1 MEFIKAFVIDLLG
14 TAAILVGLMAF
25 IGLVLQKKP
34 WDDIVSGT
42 LKTIVGFLIFSVGSG
57 AAVLA
62 LDSFQGLFSKGFGL
76 DGVLPLA
83 EAVTALAQDRF
94 GTVVSLVML
103 VGFAFNLLFAR
114 ITPFKYIFLTGQHNL
129 YLAALLTVMLKALD
143 VGNTAIVIVG
153 GIILGFS
160 ACIFPAIAQPYMRKV
175 TGNDEIAL
183 GHYVTVG
190 YAISGWVGSKVG

>member
-1 MEFIKAFVIDLLG
+1 MEFIKAFVVDLLG

-34 WDDIVSGT
+34 LDDIISGT

-62 LDSFQGLFSKGFGL
+62 LDSFQALFGEGFGL
-76 DGVLPLA
+76 EGVLPLA

-103 VGFAFNLLFAR
+103 VGFIFNLIFAR

-143 VGNTAIVIVG
+143 VGNSAIVIRRYY
-153 GIILGFS
+153 LR
-160 ACIFPAIAQPYMRKV
+160 P
-175 TGNDEIAL
+175 
-183 GHYVTVG
+183 
-190 YAISGWVGSKVG
+190 ISLYLPCDSSTLHEKSYW